1 MRSPLR
7 PGLVGALALVVGL
20 LGLATVAV
28 RGSEAGGPSDDAE
41 RIAAA
46 ADRLVDARTA
56 RMRFRVAGVSGDGVV
71 DFVSGAGQF
80 VVNGQ
85 VLVSD
90 GRRLFTVDEDGTRT
104 EAADAGADVGSTAY
118 VDLLRG
124 ALDGDVE
131 RVGDGQWTIVVDVA
145 DAALAAP
152 PRARPTLSAL
162 ARLSPRIEIDVVLD
176 DDGLPVREVVHLP
189 VGEVV
194 IELSDFGVAL
204 PAIATTAP

>member
-7 PGLVGALALVVGL
+7 PGIVGALALVVGL

-28 RGSEAGGPSDDAE
+28 RGSDDVGPSADAE
-41 RIAAA
+41 RIAGA
-46 ADRLVDARTA
+46 ADRLVEARTA
-56 RMRFRVAGVSGDGVV
+56 RMRFRVAEVSGDGIV

-80 VVNGQ
+80 AVNGR

-124 ALDGDVE
+124 ALDGEVE
-131 RVGDGQWTIVVDVA
+131 RVGDRQWTVVVDVA
-145 DAALAAP
+145 DVSLVAS

-162 ARLSPRIEIDVVLD
+162 ARLSPRIEVDVVLD
-176 DDGLPVREVVHLP
+176 GDGLPVREVVHLP
-189 VGEVV
+189 VGDVV
-194 IELSDFGVAL
+194 IELSDFGIGL
-204 PAIATTAP
+204 PEIATTSP